1 MLSVNIAK
9 ISDLFVSKFAGTIRY
24 SIPQLFNYDLLGH
37 KKQHLHVL
45 DLRFLAPVQLI
56 DIFQEYNGF

>member
-9 ISDLFVSKFAGTIRY
+9 ISDLFVSKFACTIRY
-24 SIPQLFNYDLLGH
+24 SIPQLFNYDLPGH
-37 KKQHLHVL
+37 KKLHLHVL

-56 DIFQEYNGF
+56 DIFQDYNGF